1 MAALTLMCRRLLGK
15 KVSHKHLQSV
25 FLAPFIESLPCSPLC
40 PCREFL
46 WFLRQAVR
54 DVRLFNVLM
63 LFVIFF
69 SFFPSSKLIYV
80 HFSGIGVAPGECPL
94 LLLFYLL

>member
-1 MAALTLMCRRLLGK
+1 MAALTLMWRRLLGK
-15 KVSHKHLQSV
+15 K
-25 FLAPFIESLPCSPLC
+25 FLMNIFSLCFWPLPCSPLC

-46 WFLRQAVR
+46 WFLRQAVT
-54 DVRLFNVLM
+54 DVCLFNVLM

-69 SFFPSSKLIYV
+69 SFFPSSEPIYV

-94 LLLFYLL
+94 LLLFSLL